1 MFLPRVRLQS
11 KETINKKDFRMP
23 IVKVRRG
30 ANVEITHPNL
40 VNLFECCIG
49 EGTRIGPFVDIQKNA
64 QIGAWCDVRCHARIC
79 EGGEFSEAAY
89 FVLSGRCELRRRQ
102 PDGTEEVF
110 DRLEPGDT
118 FGALDE
124 IRPDD
129 AGTSA
134 VAATDSVVYWAA
146 SSWISGLSRMPAT
159 PVMAR
164 AMIHASAPKRVVL
177 IPTPSANGGRST
189 TARADSPKRDFSTR
203 TTSTMMHAAAPRT
216 AAIWSRVV
224 LNIPQE

>member
-79 EGGEFSEAAY
+79 EGAVIEDNV
-89 FVLSGRCELRRRQ
+89 FVG
-102 PDGTEEVF
+102 
-110 DRLEPGDT
+110 PGASIAGPLYPRAQEQT
-118 FGALDE
+118 Q
-124 IRPDD
+124 DD
-129 AGTSA
+129 
-134 VAATDSVVYWAA
+134 DD
-146 SSWISGLSRMPAT
+146 L
-159 PVMAR
+159 
-164 AMIHASAPKRVVL
+164 
-177 IPTPSANGGRST
+177 
-189 TARADSPKRDFSTR
+189 
-203 TTSTMMHAAAPRT
+203 
-216 AAIWSRVV
+216 
-224 LNIPQE
+224 

>member
-79 EGGEFSEAAY
+79 EGAVIEDNVFVGPGASIAGPLYPRAQERTVDDDDDFEFGDQLTVVKQSA
-89 FVLSGRCELRRRQ
+89 SI
-102 PDGTEEVF
+102 GTNATILAGVTV
-110 DRLEPGDT
+110 GC
-118 FGALDE
+118 GALVG
-124 IRPDD
+124 
-129 AGTSA
+129 AG
-134 VAATDSVVYWAA
+134 SVVTRNVPDHYIVAGVPA
-146 SSWISGLSRMPAT
+146 RVIGKVNVRQKRRKAYDRARKILQVGSDGENKPAKSR
-159 PVMAR
+159 
-164 AMIHASAPKRVVL
+164 
-177 IPTPSANGGRST
+177 N
-189 TARADSPKRDFSTR
+189 
-203 TTSTMMHAAAPRT
+203 
-216 AAIWSRVV
+216 
-224 LNIPQE
+224 